1 MKLRILILFFIP
13 CVLYAQQDTSAA
25 IQALKNKI
33 HTTENGEKLK
43 WMDSLAYTVLFKA
56 ELGFDSIVNQT
67 IAYAIELDS
76 LNLAAEHVTNYI
88 NYKNNFLGK
97 SSEGEA
103 LFKKYYPLFKGKI
116 KGKHE
121 ANLFIDGGDSQDF
134 SGNKD
139 KAIEFYDKAIAI
151 GEENNLERT
160 VAIATF
166 YKGYVLSDTGDF
178 AAASENFQ
186 KASKIF
192 TKLKDTMRMV
202 GIKNS
207 LSILYSQ
214 NAFYEEAKKE
224 RDEGIALAKLTN
236 KNNIL
241 VSFYYNAATD
251 AKKQG
256 NLEDL
261 IKYLHVG
268 YETSMKSDRIPF
280 YEPIFFSGL
289 ANAYIKTDSLEK
301 ANYYLNELEKR
312 EDYISGSNEENYIE
326 VQKNMAFAKKEYSE
340 AIRLGLQHLTLEEES
355 HSWEDIKNAEAFLAK
370 TYETTGNTN
379 EAYAHYKIASRITDS
394 INGIR
399 NVKALTYYQTLYE
412 TEKRDARIQSQQSSI
427 TLLNAKNR
435 LKNQW
440 LIFGGLGLLAV
451 FGVVLLFRSRN
462 NAKEREKRQEHF
474 SQELIKTQ
482 EEERTRVARELH
494 DSVGQKLMLLTKKT
508 KTFGDDTM
516 GLLADDTLEELRS
529 ISRGLY
535 PANLEQLGVT
545 KAIESMINEVDA
557 NTNIF
562 FTNEIDNIDN
572 ILSKE
577 ASLHLYRIIQEAINN
592 MVKHASAKAASV
604 TIERKDARIEA
615 LITDNG
621 KGFQFSEKIK
631 TTNSLGMKTL
641 LERAKIL
648 HSKLDIISEPNKGT
662 KISLSI
668 PTV

>member
-13 CVLYAQQDTSAA
+13 CVLYAQEDTSAK
-25 IQALKNKI
+25 IQALKSKI
-33 HTTENGEKLK
+33 SVTENGEKLK
-43 WMDSLAYTVLFKA
+43 WMDSLAYTVLFKT

-116 KGKHE
+116 KGKYE

-178 AAASENFQ
+178 AGASENFQ

-261 IKYLHVG
+261 IKYLHIG

-301 ANYYLNELEKR
+301 ANYYLNELEKK

-370 TYETTGNTN
+370 TYETTRNTN
-379 EAYAHYKIASRITDS
+379 
-394 INGIR
+394 
-399 NVKALTYYQTLYE
+399 
-412 TEKRDARIQSQQSSI
+412 
-427 TLLNAKNR
+427 
-435 LKNQW
+435 
-440 LIFGGLGLLAV
+440 
-451 FGVVLLFRSRN
+451 
-462 NAKEREKRQEHF
+462 
-474 SQELIKTQ
+474 
-482 EEERTRVARELH
+482 
-494 DSVGQKLMLLTKKT
+494 
-508 KTFGDDTM
+508 
-516 GLLADDTLEELRS
+516 
-529 ISRGLY
+529 
-535 PANLEQLGVT
+535 
-545 KAIESMINEVDA
+545 
-557 NTNIF
+557 
-562 FTNEIDNIDN
+562 
-572 ILSKE
+572 
-577 ASLHLYRIIQEAINN
+577 
-592 MVKHASAKAASV
+592 
-604 TIERKDARIEA
+604 
-615 LITDNG
+615 
-621 KGFQFSEKIK
+621 
-631 TTNSLGMKTL
+631 
-641 LERAKIL
+641 
-648 HSKLDIISEPNKGT
+648 
-662 KISLSI
+662 
-668 PTV
+668 